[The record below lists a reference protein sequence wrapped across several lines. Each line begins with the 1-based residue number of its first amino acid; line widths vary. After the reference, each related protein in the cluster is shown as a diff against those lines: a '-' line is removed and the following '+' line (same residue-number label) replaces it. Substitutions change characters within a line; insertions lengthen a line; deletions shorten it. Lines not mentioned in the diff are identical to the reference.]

1 MKISGGWLLISTIV
15 FAMVTMLFSCKSIR
29 QEQQIVREKLEAL
42 DSVIKDNPKA
52 AIDSLKVIN
61 KEKLSKSN
69 VSYYNLLITIARQEN
84 YERFKDDSTIT
95 EAVNWYRG
103 IKDYRNYCRSLLYK
117 GIVIYNI
124 SQADS
129 SAYLFVKQAE
139 ETYISRGIDDKALES
154 TIYLYLGRISSLKVK
169 FSEAELCLRK
179 CMEISKEINH
189 IENLQNARIDLFWT
203 FLSQKRYS
211 EALSNII
218 TFADEDTLSP
228 HIQYKFYN
236 ALAGYYS
243 SKQDFK
249 ISTEYIKKMLA
260 MKSTENLVINYS
272 KLYHSLANYYKKCNR
287 PDSSLFY
294 GQLAVLSVKDVNM
307 DTHFY
312 YRYLADIYSLRG
324 DYRQAFEN
332 CRKAYLSYISVYTK
346 ISQNRYLEIEKRYDL
361 SQKEAQLR
369 KSEADK
375 TFLFSVVISLSLL
388 VVLTILFFTKFVNK
402 YNKKRESSEEEIFS
416 ATNELK
422 RSWFINEVQK
432 ISADLLPRFI
442 EDVNKQAT
450 RSRKQSKEVSD
461 ELNKSI
467 ENIKTTAR
475 NKLTAIVRNETF
487 MTLNP
492 NLKHLQD
499 LSDLE
504 KIILALIEYDYTTQ
518 DIADLLNTTPSSI
531 RASKTKIR
539 EKVLSMENL
548 SSDAKTSLKI
558 FEKE

>member
-1 MKISGGWLLISTIV
+1 MN
-15 FAMVTMLFSCKSIR
+15 
-29 QEQQIVREKLEAL
+29 EQQNMKEKLEAL
-42 DSVIKDNPKA
+42 DSIIRDNPKV
-52 AIDSLKVIN
+52 AIDSLEKIN
-61 KEKLSKSN
+61 KKRLSKSN
-69 VSYYNLLITIARQEN
+69 TAYYSLLTTIARQKN
-84 YERFKDDSTIT
+84 YESFKNDSVIS

-103 IKDYRNYCRSLLYK
+103 VKDYRNYCRSLLYK

-129 SAYLFVKQAE
+129 SAYMFVKQAE

-154 TIYLYLGRISSLKVK
+154 TIYLYLGRISSLKEK
-169 FSEAELCLRK
+169 YSDAESYFRK
-179 CMEISKEINH
+179 CMDISKEIDYL
-189 IENLQNARIDLFWT
+189 ENLQNARIDLFWT

-211 EALSNII
+211 DALSNII
-218 TFADEDTLSP
+218 VFADEDTLSP

-243 SKQDFK
+243 SKQDFR
-249 ISTEYIKKMLA
+249 ISTEYVKKMLA
-260 MKSTENLVINYS
+260 MKCTDNLEINYP
-272 KLYHSLANYYKKCNR
+272 KLYHSLANFYIKYNR
-287 PDSSLFY
+287 PDSALFY
-294 GQLAVLSVKDVNM
+294 GKLAVKTLKKANADN
-307 DTHFY
+307 HFY
-312 YRYLADIYSLRG
+312 YRYLADLYSQRG
-324 DYRQAFEN
+324 EYKQAFEN
-332 CRKAYLSYISVYTK
+332 CRLAYLSYISVYSK
-346 ISQNRYLEIEKRYDL
+346 ISQNRYMEIEKRYDL

-388 VVLTILFFTKFVNK
+388 VVLTILFFSKFVNK
-402 YNKKRESSEEEIFS
+402 YNRKRESSEEKFCTAE
-416 ATNELK
+416 NELK

-442 EDVNKQAT
+442 EDVNRQAT
-450 RSRKQSKEVSD
+450 RSRKHSKEISD

-467 ENIKTTAR
+467 EDVKSSAR

-492 NLKHLQD
+492 SLKYLQD

-504 KIILALIEYDYTTQ
+504 KTIVTLIEYGYTTQ
-518 DIADLLNTTPSSI
+518 DMADLLNTSTSNI
-531 RASKTKIR
+531 RATKTKIR
-539 EKVLSMENL
+539 DKISALENL
-548 SSDAKTSLKI
+548 SNDTKTALKI